1 MDYNVFELGSSGIT
15 KIDSTTLFEL
25 EKDKST
31 IYVVHVNAT
40 DRMLIKNDLVEFGL
54 QPDITEYIQSPFEHI
69 RFYYYK
75 ETLYGEMAFFS
86 SEVMEEQYTSFIIR
100 KNVLIVIHPNNANIF
115 TNLNKT
121 LQSFKESQQNK
132 ISLEII
138 LYSII
143 LETLSNYGKLIL
155 SYRDEIED
163 LAQEMDKK
171 GSALSTKDIWQSK
184 TESTTFLR
192 VLDKLYYTLSFPP
205 TKAFIDAESPYL
217 KSFEYL
223 IKNLSLLKA
232 SLNQVENRLDS
243 LNDHYQLILQSKSNQ
258 RLKVLTIIQAIFV
271 PITLVAG
278 IYGMNFKYMPELDFQ
293 YGYFVSLGVMVIFIL
308 LSLFFFYKKGWFKD

>member
-1 MDYNVFELGSSGIT
+1 MNYNVFKLGSSGIT

-40 DRMLIKNDLVEFGL
+40 DRKLIKNDLVEFGV
-54 QPDITEYIQSPFEHI
+54 QPDISEYIQSPFEHI

-86 SEVMEEQYTSFIIR
+86 SEVMEEQYTSLIIR
-100 KNVLIVIHPNNANIF
+100 KNVLIVIHPNNASIF

-121 LQSFKESQQNK
+121 LQSFNEGQQNK

-143 LETLSNYGKLIL
+143 LEILSNYGKLIL

-171 GSALSTKDIWQSK
+171 GSSLSTKDIWQSK
-184 TESTTFLR
+184 TESTTFQR

-205 TKAFIDAESPYL
+205 TKAFIDAQSPYL
-217 KSFEYL
+217 KSFDYL

-232 SLNQVENRLDS
+232 SLNQVEDRLDS
-243 LNDHYQLILQSKSNQ
+243 LNDHYQLILQSKSNK

-271 PITLVAG
+271 PLTLLVG

-293 YGYFVSLGVMVIFIL
+293 YGYFVSLGVMVIFVL
-308 LSLFFFYKKGWFKD
+308 LSIFFFYKKGWFKD